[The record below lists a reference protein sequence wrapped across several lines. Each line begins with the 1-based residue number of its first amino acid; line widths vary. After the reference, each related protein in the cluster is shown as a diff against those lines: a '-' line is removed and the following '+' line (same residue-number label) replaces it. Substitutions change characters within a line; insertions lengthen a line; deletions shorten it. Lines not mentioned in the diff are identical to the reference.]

1 MIPGRKTPFF
11 KTLFQ
16 NILNGTLEKSLP
28 AIQGLEAF
36 IRHVPRTRVP
46 CGGCQARSKA
56 QGSGPCPAG
65 VRGFKSHPPHHQ
77 LVSPAHYR
85 LRLLVSKALRTGSAM
100 LEDLSVLPDSS
111 QGMSDWP

>member
-36 IRHVPRTRVP
+36 IRHVSRTRVP

-65 VRGFKSHPPHHQ
+65 VRGFKSHPPHHAVRRVRSA
-77 LVSPAHYR
+77 LELCAILGKACVPS
-85 LRLLVSKALRTGSAM
+85 LLDYSI
-100 LEDLSVLPDSS
+100 
-111 QGMSDWP
+111 